1 MNFKRKFVSVAQKVA
16 VPVNVKYQAYK
27 SERDEFRKIAD
38 EEKMRAMELG
48 KTRKKEDYRE
58 AKRRYYEERY
68 GVSKPEPS
76 GASSSRKKS
85 SSGSAKTKAKS
96 SKSKSA
102 TRKTSTSTVKTKK
115 PAAKTSRKTNKRKQP
130 SQAKK
135 RTKERSST
143 SNASQGMDFFLTGN
157 KISDPFRW

>member
-16 VPVNVKYQAYK
+16 VPANVKYQAYK
-27 SERDEFRKIAD
+27 TERDEFRKIAD

-76 GASSSRKKS
+76 GASSSRKK

-143 SNASQGMDFFLTGN
+143 SNASQGMDFFSTGIE
-157 KISDPFRW
+157 ISDPFRW